1 VITFLTMKKRRYLLL
16 ILLSLLAFA
25 SLFFVPGLQHRLA
38 WRVDAALTSGRA
50 LLNPVGLL
58 PTAESTADPGGLFNI
73 PLPEEAASLQ
83 PAAKA
88 AASDPEAPPLAA
100 RVSLKAPAYEVEDW
114 NNCGPATLS
123 MAMRYHGWVG
133 DQSDIARVVK
143 PRAEDRNVNLEE
155 LVAYI
160 QGSDSG
166 LLVVARPGG
175 DLNTLR
181 QLLSVGVPV
190 VVEGQLIVEQSF
202 WQDDD
207 RWAGHYLL
215 ITGYDDEKAQ
225 FTIQDSYL
233 GPDQKVSYDQFDHDW
248 QTFNRLYMVV
258 YPSAGENDVHF
269 AMGPAWDETAARRT
283 ALEKAQAEAEADP
296 QDAFAWFN
304 LGTNLI
310 WFEQY
315 DQAAA
320 AYDRARAI
328 GLPQRMLRYQ
338 FGPFFA
344 DFHSGRLDD
353 LAALVKY
360 ALKVTP
366 NAEEALLWQ
375 GWERFAR
382 GDSQAA
388 ANSFRAAMSAH
399 PGYGEAVKA
408 LKYIGR

>member
-1 VITFLTMKKRRYLLL
+1 
-16 ILLSLLAFA
+16 
-25 SLFFVPGLQHRLA
+25 
-38 WRVDAALTSGRA
+38 
-50 LLNPVGLL
+50 
-58 PTAESTADPGGLFNI
+58 
-73 PLPEEAASLQ
+73 
-83 PAAKA
+83 
-88 AASDPEAPPLAA
+88 
-100 RVSLKAPAYEVEDW
+100 
-114 NNCGPATLS
+114 
-123 MAMRYHGWVG
+123 
-133 DQSDIARVVK
+133 
-143 PRAEDRNVNLEE
+143 
-155 LVAYI
+155 
-160 QGSDSG
+160 
-166 LLVVARPGG
+166 
-175 DLNTLR
+175 
-181 QLLSVGVPV
+181 
-190 VVEGQLIVEQSF
+190 
-202 WQDDD
+202 
-207 RWAGHYLL
+207 
-215 ITGYDDEKAQ
+215 
-225 FTIQDSYL
+225 
-233 GPDQKVSYDQFDHDW
+233 
-248 QTFNRLYMVV
+248 VV